1 MRNIRNGKCAKK
13 KIFPGKPNGKCK
25 GKTRNKLL
33 YQVLL
38 VVDDIR
44 HFFDKD
50 SIGFAHTNTSYEEK
64 YEVDV

>member
-1 MRNIRNGKCAKK
+1 MESVQRKK
-13 KIFPGKPNGKCK
+13 SFQETQWKVCK

-38 VVDDIR
+38 VVDDVR
-44 HFFDKD
+44 PFFDKD